1 MLITAR
7 GKFCWREYFVT
18 PPTVT
23 LDGVEQR
30 DCLEADDEAG
40 YVIRYK
46 RGEDGRPQA
55 LHDRYRTERVRG
67 VVVITGQRKTPP
79 EERLGRAQTKR
90 DRRMMK
96 RVEIAQRQQI
106 CGE

>member
-23 LDGVEQR
+23 LNGVEQR
-30 DCLEADDEAG
+30 
-40 YVIRYK
+40 
-46 RGEDGRPQA
+46 
-55 LHDRYRTERVRG
+55 
-67 VVVITGQRKTPP
+67 
-79 EERLGRAQTKR
+79 GRAQTKR

-96 RVEIAQRQQI
+96 RAEIAQRQQI